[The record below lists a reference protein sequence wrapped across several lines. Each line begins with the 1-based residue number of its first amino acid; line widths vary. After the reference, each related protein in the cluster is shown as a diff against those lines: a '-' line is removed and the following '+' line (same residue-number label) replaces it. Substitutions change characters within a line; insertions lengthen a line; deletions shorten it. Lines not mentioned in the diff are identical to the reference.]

1 MEAETFTTDHGA
13 STMDSDLDISRATP
27 ELWSALAEAQG
38 EIENAT
44 KNQTNKHLGSNYAD
58 LAAILS
64 EIRGPFSKHGLAL
77 TQHPTRDEDGRV
89 VVTTITSHKSG
100 GLLLSRLRLRPAK
113 EFAHDIGAIIT
124 YLRKYA
130 AAATAGIA
138 QDDDDAVSIMPA
150 DEGYGADAAS
160 RQNNGRHGSDKG
172 PKLPQR
178 RQYQQQSPAQRAR
191 SGPERGGRI
200 VDMRDQD
207 GGQAAPQREQH
218 QARND
223 AEGDAASG
231 EALPWMG
238 DDLSGGQ
245 RTLLLA
251 KAKIAGMSDA
261 DMADRFGQVTSAN
274 VNETFAAL
282 RNIAEERQG

>member
-1 MEAETFTTDHGA
+1 MNTSESFAQIA
-13 STMDSDLDISRATP
+13 A
-27 ELWSALAEAQG
+27 ALAAAQG
-38 EIENAT
+38 E
-44 KNQTNKHLGSNYAD
+44 
-58 LAAILS
+58 
-64 EIRGPFSKHGLAL
+64 F
-77 TQHPTRDEDGRV
+77 PTIPRDRLVRV
-89 VVTTITSHKSG
+89 NMKSG
-100 GLLLSRLRLRPAK
+100 GSYTFRYAPLETILEKTRPALAK
-113 EFAHDIGAIIT
+113 NGLAITQSIVTDERGNEMLRTMLLHSSGEWMHCDVPIFTGSGDNQSQAYASGMTYSRRYGATLI
-124 YLRKYA
+124 LCVSA
-130 AAATAGIA
+130 DE
-138 QDDDDAVSIMPA
+138 DDDGNGGEQGEPRPDYHRSQ
-150 DEGYGADAAS
+150 D
-160 RQNNGRHGSDKG
+160 NGRHGSDKG

-191 SGPERGGRI
+191 SGPEKGGRI

-282 RNIAEERQG
+282 RNIADERQG